1 LYSKAN
7 NLNSELLINF
17 SRFILA
23 IDLVHLASKCG
34 RTSLVTNNKNKVK
47 ENKRVT
53 AEPAFTN
60 KLTLNA
66 RRDLPQVAL
75 RKPITYIN
83 PNKELTRLISS
94 ADELCQFN
102 KKTEKIQSNKL
113 QMFYIRDVYNFIYT
127 IGHDFGPLPD
137 ETKRQKF

>member
-1 LYSKAN
+1 MI
-7 NLNSELLINF
+7 INF
-17 SRFILA
+17 SQFILV

-47 ENKRVT
+47 QNKRVT
-53 AEPAFTN
+53 TEPAFTN

-83 PNKELTRLISS
+83 PNKELTRPISL
-94 ADELCQFN
+94 ADDLC
-102 KKTEKIQSNKL
+102 
-113 QMFYIRDVYNFIYT
+113 
-127 IGHDFGPLPD
+127 
-137 ETKRQKF
+137 